1 MVARKEQLKVRLKI
15 YTTTQQHHHH
25 RHHFVCAKER
35 SQARKKKAKSR
46 DVSFFGE
53 TPNEKKE
60 EASFLF
66 ERNASFVE
74 RKITHTHNTQ
84 KRLIIY
90 YISKQNAQLTTAF
103 LRLFLRDTLRCS
115 RESAFLRRFI
125 RSRYILLCT
134 DSSSSS
140 WKARNFEKKQRCRVT
155 DNY

>member
-1 MVARKEQLKVRLKI
+1 MCLKI
-15 YTTTQQHHHH
+15 YTTTQQHHHHHH

-35 SQARKKKAKSR
+35 SQARKKNRGKKQRCFVFWGDAKR
-46 DVSFFGE
+46 
-53 TPNEKKE
+53 KKRR
-60 EASFLF
+60 SFLF